1 MVQTVDAYFQH
12 FFQSA
17 LFCALS
23 THAHT
28 TQVCTQHTGALN
40 IHITCTEHIHAR
52 THVHSQHMCTTTH
65 RNIHVV
71 LEAKNACLACICRVD
86 GHTQLAWC
94 ALGQGVLHHGVWLKH
109 PGGLEH
115 ITTFSVH
122 RKLSSGT
129 SESVCMR
136 ERERVCVYI
145 RVCVRPH
152 AGAPTGHSDEVGL
165 DAHRA
170 LGSGTSTRVCL
181 EHPHMF
187 VRNVHT
193 CLFGTSTR
201 SCSERPHM
209 FFFGTSTCLLGTST
223 RVCLERPHIFVWN
236 VHTCLVGTSTR
247 VCLER
252 PHVFVWNVHTCL
264 FVLVC

>member
-1 MVQTVDAYFQH
+1 MGLAYPTRDTWSVLLYCIKNCVCNIGCLYKWSRELKSVSMVQTVDAYFQH

-136 ERERVCVYI
+136 ERERVCVYMH
-145 RVCVRPH
+145 VCVY
-152 AGAPTGHSDEVGL
+152 DYMQ
-165 DAHRA
+165 
-170 LGSGTSTRVCL
+170 
-181 EHPHMF
+181 EHPVTF
-187 VRNVHT
+187 KT
-193 CLFGTSTR
+193 
-201 SCSERPHM
+201 
-209 FFFGTSTCLLGTST
+209 
-223 RVCLERPHIFVWN
+223 
-236 VHTCLVGTSTR
+236 
-247 VCLER
+247 
-252 PHVFVWNVHTCL
+252 
-264 FVLVC
+264 